1 MYCEEDIYLF
11 LVYIHKIPFA
21 YSILDIW
28 FSGKHENTELYTVAQ
43 ILLCLIYT
51 HLLDHRKSKFQADI
65 FHQIRSQ

>member
-28 FSGKHENTELYTVAQ
+28 FSGKHENIGLYKVGQTS
-43 ILLCLIYT
+43 LCLIYT
-51 HLLDHRKSKFQADI
+51 RSLDHQKSKFQEDTGQSI
-65 FHQIRSQ
+65 QE